1 MNLHGLRV
9 FYTVATHRSFSLAA
23 EALYISQPAVS
34 KAVRELE
41 HTIGLALV
49 ERAGKG
55 KTIRLTEAGQALL
68 EHATGIFAIEA
79 AAEQDLKAR
88 AGLTR
93 GQLNI
98 GASTT
103 VASYWLSNLLAHFN
117 RAHPDIDITLNVANS
132 SHIEQALLQNDIELG
147 YVEGKI
153 AHPLIHCEHWK
164 SESLS
169 VFCGGATTLQKAS
182 SEVLERAT
190 WLVREAGSGTRSVND
205 QYFAAHHIA
214 PSRTITLGS
223 NEAIV
228 HAIAAGMGIGLLP
241 DVVAAPLMAINTVHR
256 LPVISQLQPD
266 SRPLYGLTH
275 TTRPR
280 SPAAEAFLH
289 LSRM

>member
-9 FYTVATHRSFSLAA
+9 FYTVATQHSFSLAA
-23 EALYISQPAVS
+23 EALCISQPAVS

-49 ERAGKG
+49 ERAGRG
-55 KTIRLTEAGQALL
+55 KTIRLTGAGQALL

-103 VASYWLSNLLAHFN
+103 VASYWLTHLLAHFN

-153 AHPLIHCEHWK
+153 AHSLIHCEHWK

-169 VFCGGATTLQKAS
+169 VFCGSSTTLQKAS
-182 SEVLERAT
+182 TKALERAT
-190 WLVREAGSGTRSVND
+190 WLVREPGSGTRSVND
-205 QYFAAHHIA
+205 QYFDAHYIA

-228 HAIAAGMGIGLLP
+228 HAIAAGMGIALLP
-241 DVVAAPLMAINTVHR
+241 DVVAAPLLAIDTVKR
-256 LPVISQLQPD
+256 LPVISQLQPAP
-266 SRPLYGLTH
+266 RPLYCLTH

-280 SPAAEAFLH
+280 SPAAEAFLR
-289 LSRM
+289 LSGE

>member
-9 FYTVATHRSFSLAA
+9 FYTVATQRSFSLAA

-103 VASYWLSNLLAHFN
+103 VASYWLTHLLAQFN

-153 AHPLIHCEHWK
+153 AHPLINCEHWK

-169 VFCGGATTLQKAS
+169 VFCGGAIAQQEAS
-182 SEVLERAT
+182 SEALERAT
-190 WLVREAGSGTRSVND
+190 LAGQGTGFRYPQCQRPV
-205 QYFAAHHIA
+205 FCG
-214 PSRTITLGS
+214 PS
-223 NEAIV
+223 N
-228 HAIAAGMGIGLLP
+228 
-241 DVVAAPLMAINTVHR
+241 NTVTHYYPGQQRSYCSCYCCRHGHR
-256 LPVISQLQPD
+256 LITGCSG
-266 SRPLYGLTH
+266 RPADGY
-275 TTRPR
+275 
-280 SPAAEAFLH
+280 
-289 LSRM
+289 